1 MKASS
6 ARVGLTKASA
16 MNVYRPEQT
25 SFRSLLQGETV
36 DMKLPWFSSEA
47 AKLWSLAKQPPA
59 IYGAALTTATAGWMG
74 PWTDGV
80 ITVRKPVA
88 QLREFAK
95 CYEDN
100 GGDGQPRALQLQIS
114 WGGTLEK
121 ARFAISG
128 DAPRLR
134 RTASRSCGDR
144 MSSMTSP

>member
-1 MKASS
+1 
-6 ARVGLTKASA
+6 
-16 MNVYRPEQT
+16 
-25 SFRSLLQGETV
+25 
-36 DMKLPWFSSEA
+36 MKLPWFSSEA

-121 ARFAISG
+121 ARFAAWDQWRCAASPP
-128 DAPRLR
+128 DRLPVLR
-134 RTASRSCGDR
+134 RPHEFDDVTV
-144 MSSMTSP
+144 T